1 MLRIRTYSDFRQVL
15 KQPQNSVKSEFM
27 LPPLILKG
35 LRSFWQFSCFYGD
48 YVSQPLEQRQK
59 LYTSSQNIKS

>member
-1 MLRIRTYSDFRQVL
+1 MLRIRTHSNFRRVL
-15 KQPQNSVKSEFM
+15 RNPQNSVKSGLI

-48 YVSQPLEQRQK
+48 YVAQPLEQRQK
-59 LYTSSQNIKS
+59 LSTSSQNIKS